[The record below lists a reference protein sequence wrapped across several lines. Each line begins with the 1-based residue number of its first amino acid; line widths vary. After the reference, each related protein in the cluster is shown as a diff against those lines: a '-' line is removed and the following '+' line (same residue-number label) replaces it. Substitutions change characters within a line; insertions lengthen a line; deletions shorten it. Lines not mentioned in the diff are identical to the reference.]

1 MLLLNWQILFFVH
14 SKIFQHP
21 RCQPANP
28 ERVLRLFITI
38 LLFKSTLY
46 VLIKSRLRD
55 GLDHLISCFCLF

>member
-21 RCQPANP
+21 WCQPANP
-28 ERVLRLFITI
+28 ERVLRLFNRI
-38 LLFKSTLY
+38 LLFESTLY

-55 GLDHLISCFCLF
+55 GFDHLIFFFCLF